1 MMPKRVTSVEF
12 PALYESQTPQNQ
24 TFEMFSLAPT
34 KVSDQALRDLVIM
47 AFDDEENISNVW
59 LQEEE
64 RSQSNNLTVLR

>member
-1 MMPKRVTSVEF
+1 MSSPHY
-12 PALYESQTPQNQ
+12 LYESQTPQNQ
-24 TFEMFSLAPT
+24 TFEMFSRVPT

-59 LQEEE
+59 FQEEE